1 MAPPESSQDPSQ
13 SDGQQASSSSS
24 AAPANPEVQSAY
36 NDLRRLI
43 PMLASELDQLRAAL
57 REHNL
62 WLQRY
67 GHSAAAPSQD
77 PFTANNNNN
86 NTQTGPPSGGDH
98 HPAAVSPSEL
108 NTTTATSA
116 STNTAIS
123 SSTATTATTPQTPA
137 ASDLPSYSGVPE
149 LPGYSASDVP
159 PYTGGP
165 NSVSLMASSA
175 STSTREEVEHRRD
188 ELTNWLAEGEDTLRE
203 YSARFAQLGEE
214 LGVSPPED
222 VLGTWNEA
230 SPDNALPDYAQ
241 VETREELMVGGVGE
255 VPPPYVRGMALEKVA
270 S

>member
-1 MAPPESSQDPSQ
+1 
-13 SDGQQASSSSS
+13 
-24 AAPANPEVQSAY
+24 
-36 NDLRRLI
+36 
-43 PMLASELDQLRAAL
+43 MLASELDQLRAAL

-67 GHSAAAPSQD
+67 GHSAASAP
-77 PFTANNNNN
+77 
-86 NTQTGPPSGGDH
+86 G
-98 HPAAVSPSEL
+98 
-108 NTTTATSA
+108 TTTITGTS
-116 STNTAIS
+116 
-123 SSTATTATTPQTPA
+123 PA
-137 ASDLPSYSGVPE
+137 PPAVSDLPGYTNAPE

-188 ELTNWLAEGEDTLRE
+188 ELTEWLAEGEDTLRE

-214 LGVSPPED
+214 LGISPPED

-230 SPDNALPDYAQ
+230 SPDNALPDYTQ

-255 VPPPYVRGMALEKVA
+255 VPPPYVRGIVMEKA
-270 S
+270 GR

>member
-1 MAPPESSQDPSQ
+1 MAPPEPPNNTSQEEPGPS
-13 SDGQQASSSSS
+13 APSSSSS
-24 AAPANPEVQSAY
+24 SSVNPEVQSAY

-67 GHSAAAPSQD
+67 GHSVASAPAASQDALTGQPPPPAGQPSQ
-77 PFTANNNNN
+77 
-86 NTQTGPPSGGDH
+86 NTPS
-98 HPAAVSPSEL
+98 
-108 NTTTATSA
+108 TTSSA
-116 STNTAIS
+116 STQ
-123 SSTATTATTPQTPA
+123 PQPTSGSDSAAPA
-137 ASDLPSYSGVPE
+137 AGDLPSYSGVPE

-214 LGVSPPED
+214 LGISPPED

-255 VPPPYVRGMALEKVA
+255 VPPPYVRGKALETA
-270 S
+270 AQ

>member
-1 MAPPESSQDPSQ
+1 MARPESSNDAPQEDPGPSAL
-13 SDGQQASSSSS
+13 ASTSSSS
-24 AAPANPEVQSAY
+24 ANPEAQSAY

-43 PMLASELDQLRAAL
+43 PMLALELDHLRAAL

-67 GHSAAAPSQD
+67 GHSA
-77 PFTANNNNN
+77 
-86 NTQTGPPSGGDH
+86 
-98 HPAAVSPSEL
+98 
-108 NTTTATSA
+108 
-116 STNTAIS
+116 S
-123 SSTATTATTPQTPA
+123 SSTPAATTSAPA
-137 ASDLPSYSGVPE
+137 ANDLPGYSNAPE

-203 YSARFAQLGEE
+203 YSARFAQLGAE
-214 LGVSPPED
+214 LGIHPPED

-230 SPDNALPDYAQ
+230 SPDNALPDYEQ

-255 VPPPYVRGMALEKVA
+255 VPPPYVRGKALEKA
-270 S
+270 AQ